1 MLEKVPLHPILFA
14 LFPILTA
21 YTSLIEYVL
30 PDEIVL
36 PLVFNL
42 SLCAILFGVWFA
54 ILRHVRR
61 AAIVT
66 SVSVLLIFT
75 FDAPSILISRALKSI
90 NVQSNDAFIVL
101 PYLVLA
107 GLIISVFARSKSDYA
122 ILTKFLNIISIV
134 LVIGNVG
141 YVIQHEMGIQAKVS
155 ECRKHQAQELEKI
168 KLVSQKN
175 NPDIYYIILDA
186 FGRTE
191 ALQEVFGY
199 DNTPFINEL
208 EKRGFTVAK
217 KSRSNYQV
225 TILSLPSSLNIQY
238 MDDIAEIMGRD
249 STDNVALCRMIQKNN
264 VTQALKKIG
273 YRFENMRS
281 GYAATDYVPEA
292 DDNIGCMFGNIFHIA
307 FARGTIFG
315 PFQKYF
321 DYFGRAARATRIYA
335 IDHPGDFTSKP
346 SPKFTLIHTLVPHP
360 PFLWKADGT
369 PIVLDQI
376 SLGHSYTKSEYIG
389 QVKFIQYR
397 VLELID
403 ALQKDP
409 HKKVIIIQ
417 GDHGSAFQKGTDG
430 DPSDSFLNERFR
442 ILNAYYLPESD
453 LDATRGD
460 KPGCTVY
467 DTITPV
473 NSFRVIFNKYF
484 DAKLPLLEDKLEYS
498 PPATPFAFEDVT
510 KRVKP

>member
-21 YTSLIEYVL
+21 YTSLIHYVL

-36 PLVFNL
+36 PLIANL
-42 SLCAILFGVWFA
+42 SLCVILFGIWFA
-54 ILRHVRR
+54 VLRHARR

-75 FDAPSILISRALKSI
+75 FDAPSILISRALKTI
-90 NVQSNDAFIVL
+90 NIQSNDAWIVL
-101 PYLVLA
+101 PYLLVA
-107 GLIISVFARSKSDYA
+107 ALIISVFARSKNEFT
-122 ILTKFLNIISIV
+122 ILTKFLNIVSIV
-134 LVIGNVG
+134 LVIGNLG
-141 YVIQHEMGIQAKVS
+141 YVFTHEMNIQGKVD
-155 ECRKHQAQELEKI
+155 EVRKHQAQHLEEI

-186 FGRTE
+186 FTRTE
-191 ALQEVFGY
+191 ALKEVYGY
-199 DNTPFINEL
+199 DNTEWIEQL

-238 MDDIAEIMGRD
+238 LDDIAKIMGRD
-249 STDNVALCRMIQKNN
+249 ATDNVALCRMIQLNN
-264 VTQALKKIG
+264 VTQALKRIG

-281 GYAATDYVPEA
+281 GYAPTDYIPEA
-292 DDNIGCMFGNIFHIA
+292 DDNIGCMFGNIFHLA
-307 FARGTIFG
+307 FVRGTIIG

-321 DYFGRAARATRIYA
+321 DYLGKPLRATRTYA
-335 IDHPGDFTSKP
+335 IDHPDEFTSKP

-369 PIVLDQI
+369 PIVLDEI
-376 SLGHSYTKSEYIG
+376 SLGHLYTKNEYVDHI
-389 QVKFIQYR
+389 KFIQNR
-397 VLELID
+397 TLELID

-409 HKKVIIIQ
+409 KKKVIIIQ
-417 GDHGSAFQKGTDG
+417 GDHGSASQPGTDG
-430 DPSDSFLNERFR
+430 NPSDSFLNERFR
-442 ILNAYYLPESD
+442 IINAYYLPESD
-453 LDATRGD
+453 LDATSADQPAR
-460 KPGCTVY
+460 TVY

-473 NSFRVIFNKYF
+473 NSFRVVLNKYF
-484 DAKLPLLEDKLEYS
+484 DAKLPLLEDKLMYS
-498 PPATPFAFEDVT
+498 PPVTPFAFEDVT